1 LYRIWL
7 VLIAML
13 FLSCRSTAQIVVLA
27 IVSDPSGITLT
38 GSGSSAAVMTF
49 GTVQA
54 FGGTVPSGV
63 TKTVGANNW
72 TLTTPIDL
80 QVTQL
85 ILMLSP
91 NYNLT
96 AQLMFADAQNT
107 WKLNSVTLSTAAS
120 TITAAHA
127 YGTAAYTFS
136 LTIPFS
142 AAAGLISNTINLTAT
157 AN

>member
-1 LYRIWL
+1 LYRIWFA
-7 VLIAML
+7 VIAL
-13 FLSCRSTAQIVVLA
+13 LLLSCRSSAQIVVLA

-38 GSGSSAAVMTF
+38 GSTTAAVMTF
-49 GTVQA
+49 GMVQA

-63 TKTVGANNW
+63 TKTVGANTW

-85 ILMLSP
+85 IVMLSP

-96 AQLMFADAQNT
+96 AQLMFADPQNT